1 MYKRASGK
9 RQADKE
15 DSFSPSPIGDIN
27 QQKAKNYRAEHL
39 PLVSFFLGFYFQ
51 DLIEHVFFSFFKKN
65 LRLENFVVYPEFD

>member
-9 RQADKE
+9 RQAASGQG
-15 DSFSPSPIGDIN
+15 SFLFSQSNWRYKVIN

-51 DLIEHVFFSFFKKN
+51 DLIEHVFFFFFKKKS
-65 LRLENFVVYPEFD
+65 